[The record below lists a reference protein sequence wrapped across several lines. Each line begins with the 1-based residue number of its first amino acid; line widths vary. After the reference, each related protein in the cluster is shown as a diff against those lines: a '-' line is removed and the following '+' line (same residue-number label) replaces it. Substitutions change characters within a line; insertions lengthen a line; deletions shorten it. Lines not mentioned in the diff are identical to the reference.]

1 MTFEEMQAIIAQ
13 MLSVQ
18 RELQESD
25 LRQREEMQQQREE
38 TDRKIAIEREE
49 WRARQEALESQMTQI
64 MSVQRDLQEGFLQL
78 QSAHIRNFEGLNRL
92 EGIVDRLI
100 GYSIANETDHLNLEE
115 RMNNLERQF
124 RRLHPNNG

>member
-1 MTFEEMQAIIAQ
+1 MTFEEMQAVIAQ

-25 LRQREEMQQQREE
+25 LRQREEMQRQREE

-49 WRARQEALESQMTQI
+49 WRVRQEALESQMAQT

-78 QSAHIRNFEGLNRL
+78 QSAHIRNFEGLNRI

-100 GYSIANETDHLNLEE
+100 GYSITNKTDHLNLEE

-124 RRLHPNNG
+124 RRLHRNNG